1 MEDYRRTID
10 GEEDIYN
17 LEMWNWALGQ
27 NGNEPV
33 SEFASRFGEK
43 YDPEWRE
50 QSYDPCLHA
59 ITAFYRK
66 RLGQVPVLQRQ
77 RRAHF
82 EARRCCLCF
91 GMYYFTAIS
100 SRPILCRPST
110 MRLRCSGRGFLMPL
124 A

>member
-1 MEDYRRTID
+1 MLLI
-10 GEEDIYN
+10 N
-17 LEMWNWALGQ
+17 K
-27 NGNEPV
+27 V
-33 SEFASRFGEK
+33 SAGDDEFATLYVVSDRMGER
-43 YDPEWRE
+43 D
-50 QSYDPCLHA
+50 CLIVIDRRDINA
-59 ITAFYRK
+59 SPQK
-66 RLGQVPVLQRQ
+66 RLGLVPVLQRQ

-82 EARRCCLCF
+82 EARRCLCF

>member
-10 GEEDIYN
+10 GVSLSEEDIYN

-59 ITAFYRK
+59 ITAFYRETPGTGTCSTK
-66 RLGQVPVLQRQ
+66 T
-77 RRAHF
+77 
-82 EARRCCLCF
+82 
-91 GMYYFTAIS
+91 TAGS
-100 SRPILCRPST
+100 L
-110 MRLRCSGRGFLMPL
+110 
-124 A
+124 